1 MQGQLIPVAEVMQM
15 LRIHSRAKWYKR
27 LEQHGIQVVEYENQ
41 DYLSAEDVQ
50 TLQKMQQVYKP
61 FADVIGEQNLDLT
74 VAEQARTAKFLE
86 QIGLAVRSET
96 LPFTDQIRMKFVSK
110 PYQKAV
116 QAIKLY
122 GSLWGAET
130 KQGVTVQ
137 QLAKRLRIQ
146 PDDIACDLYYGRV
159 ADDNIIHIEHFLYFS
174 VEYADQ
180 CEDFHKTRVS
190 LNMILSDKPYPA
202 EQIVCKLRQTCTC
215 GWFEQYY
222 IGSEPGWYGLRKEWK
237 RVQKVIDECVE
248 SLALEQGD
256 FPKTV
261 IDGVEYMEADLCAK
275 QLNLSPELRLDNA
288 QIYRAWQAFLYKNE
302 EQLELR
308 QQSQVLYL
316 PVERTEIQN
325 TILRL
330 FVELYGLSDE
340 EIHAKMIE
348 KLKERMPVAVSLLKE
363 KNTRLTIQNGVMVQL
378 FLYAKHDLPDFT
390 QSELDRVTK
399 AFQTVPLVDGECF
412 SWMMEQAYQRYP
424 CRFRSLPKFKRSVRS
439 KISHVKEAYT
449 VEQYAAMAYCLFHPQ
464 YIAQQDMLRKA
475 CENAMM
481 AEAWLYLSLHWI
493 CALRPSDLQKI
504 PILPLPGD
512 AEILLQQIKTN
523 SLPDAVY
530 EEIIDQLTF
539 QIQMHP
545 WKPQKTHKY
554 NVPDVKLFFPQ
565 SLKASLGRMYL
576 LVLIHRE
583 LEHRQDKQLFRLPK
597 TRLLVKFLGKT
608 FVNQLENGQFSSR
621 AANKAFLQGI
631 QQNTDQHPGIRITGY
646 MMASLAR
653 SHKGNG
659 EELTPM
665 TEVYLKDAKFT
676 GQTAEYFAKVMFDR
690 GVLSFVPDLMLKIV
704 YGSDYES
711 LPLDDQTQ
719 LIQSIGIAPSQIEG
733 LLITSAQAMQ
743 QARKDVMELLKM
755 QTKTQIMG
763 GVIQISQGQAASKGD
778 HSYCLRRA
786 LGQKCDHVTCIGCPY
801 ELQTRTGI
809 YMLTQQYRYMMEQ
822 YRKADQMNKSGEA
835 ARYRRM
841 IERIMPVL
849 ASAASYLQ
857 QKDPESSLLIWMK
870 EEIKA
875 C

>member
-1 MQGQLIPVAEVMQM
+1 MQGQLIPGAEVIQ
-15 LRIHSRAKWYKR
+15 LLGIHSRVKWYKR
-27 LEQHGIQVVEYENQ
+27 LEQHNIQVVKCENQ

-50 TLQKMQQVYKP
+50 ALQKMQQAYKP
-61 FADVIGEQNLDLT
+61 FADVIEEQNLVLT
-74 VAEQARTAKFLE
+74 VAEQARTVKFLE

-96 LPFTDQIRMKFVSK
+96 LPFTDRIRVKFVSK

-122 GSLWGAET
+122 GSLWGLET
-130 KQGVTVQ
+130 EQGITVQ
-137 QLAKRLRIQ
+137 QLAKRLHIQ
-146 PDDIACDLYYGRV
+146 PDDIASDLYHGRV
-159 ADDNIIHIEHFLYFS
+159 ADSQIIYIEGFLYFD
-174 VEYADQ
+174 VKYADQ
-180 CEDFHKTRVS
+180 CDDYHKTRVS
-190 LNMILSDKPYPA
+190 LNEILSDKPYPA
-202 EQIVCKLRQTCTC
+202 EQIVRKLQETYTC
-215 GWFEQYY
+215 GWFDQYY
-222 IGSEPGWYGLRKEWK
+222 IGSEPGWYGLRKEVK
-237 RVQKVIDECVE
+237 QVQKTIHECIKALE
-248 SLALEQGD
+248 LEQGD

-261 IDGVEYMEADLCAK
+261 IDGAEYMEVNLCVK
-275 QLNLSPELRLDNA
+275 QLCQNPAFSLESE
-288 QIYRAWQAFLYKNE
+288 QINRTWQDFLYGNAT
-302 EQLELR
+302 QLELR
-308 QQSQVLYL
+308 QQNRVLYL
-316 PVERTEIQN
+316 PVKRTEVQN
-325 TILRL
+325 AILTL
-330 FVELYGLSDE
+330 FFEFYGLSDE
-340 EIHAKMIE
+340 EIHACMIE

-399 AFQTVPLVDGECF
+399 ALQSVPLVDGVCF

-504 PILPLPGD
+504 PVLPLPGD
-512 AEILLQQIKTN
+512 AKILLQQIKTN

-530 EEIIDQLTF
+530 EEIIDRLAF

-554 NVPDVKLFFPQ
+554 NVPNVKLFFPQ
-565 SLKASLGRMYL
+565 SLKASFGMMYL

-583 LEHRQDKQLFRLPK
+583 LEHRQDKQLFRLPQ

-631 QQNTDQHPGIRITGY
+631 QQNTDQHPEIRITGY

-711 LPLDDQTQ
+711 LPLDDQTR
-719 LIQSIGIAPSQIEG
+719 LIQSVGIAPSQIEG
-733 LLITSAQAMQ
+733 LLMTSVQALQ
-743 QARKDVMELLKM
+743 QARMDVMELLNM
-755 QTKTQIMG
+755 QSQPQIMEG
-763 GVIQISQGQAASKGD
+763 LIQISQGQAASKGD

-822 YRKADQMNKSGEA
+822 YREADQMNKSGEA